1 MRSIPLAAAA
11 LIILIAAP
19 SFAQEW
25 TDYVNRGDFFAVN
38 LPGEPKVK
46 DITWQ
51 GEYIVKYP
59 ARVYTADA
67 GKDRYSVTVVDY
79 TDALKKHQEQV
90 KICKAAGGD
99 GDQCQERSSTDM
111 RSALLYASWGIIEKD
126 PAAKLT
132 HLVYTQADRVEGDD
146 VHLTHPDGSR
156 TFASVFM
163 HEDRLYILEATVPK
177 GEPQPLIFQ
186 QSMRFLD
193 KDGKSIRYDSPYT
206 NGFPAPPRARR

>member
-1 MRSIPLAAAA
+1 MRLIPIAAVA
-11 LIILIAAP
+11 LILFLSVP

-25 TDYVNRGDFFAVN
+25 MDYSNRGDFFAVN
-38 LPGEPKVK
+38 LPGQPKVK
-46 DITWQ
+46 DITYQ
-51 GEYIVKYP
+51 GEYIVNYP
-59 ARVYTADA
+59 AHVYTADA
-67 GKDRYSVTVVDY
+67 GQSHYSVTVVDY
-79 TDALKKHQEQV
+79 TEALKKHQEQV
-90 KICKAAGGD
+90 KTCKAAGGD

-111 RSALLYASWGIIEKD
+111 RSALLYASWNVIAKD
-126 PAAKLT
+126 PAARLT

-193 KDGKSIRYDSPYT
+193 KDGKSVRYNTPYT
-206 NGFPAPPRARR
+206 NGFPAPPRAR